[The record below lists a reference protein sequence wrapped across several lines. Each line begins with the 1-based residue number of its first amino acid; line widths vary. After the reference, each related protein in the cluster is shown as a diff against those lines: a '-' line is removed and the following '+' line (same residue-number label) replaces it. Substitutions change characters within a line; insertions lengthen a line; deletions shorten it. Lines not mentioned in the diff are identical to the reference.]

1 MILLNIE
8 TDKTMTFII
17 CGWLFVIIFCLFI
30 LKLINKIL
38 DFALLGFLMI
48 LWVALFV
55 DSYLYF

>member
-1 MILLNIE
+1 
-8 TDKTMTFII
+8 MTYII

-55 DSYLYF
+55 DWYLYF